1 MMSYAAGPL
10 AGRPAVTRRDVGDG
24 AAWYLSTLPDDDT
37 LGGLLD
43 DVLLQSGV
51 TPPVPDLPLGV
62 EVTRRVSGDD
72 AWLFLLNH
80 TEAEQTLTAAGHDLV
95 TDTPVAG
102 TITLAAGAVAVVHEG
117 WRAGP
122 PAGS

>member
-1 MMSYAAGPL
+1 MPLGPSPGDPPSRAGTWATEPRGTS
-10 AGRPAVTRRDVGDG
+10 APWPTTTP
-24 AAWYLSTLPDDDT
+24 S
-37 LGGLLD
+37 GGLLD

-117 WRAGP
+117 
-122 PAGS
+122 